1 MLSLRRILG
10 EVGFVDAVAGEGKL
24 LLCGGRVAREQT

>member
-1 MLSLRRILG
+1 MLSMLSILG
-10 EVGFVDAVAGEGKL
+10 EVGFVDVVAGERKL